1 MTRMIAIPATAL
13 AALVLLAGCDN
24 FQSAIANDTVR
35 ALDPG
40 NVRPT
45 ETMVVQGQ
53 TVTIAR
59 PSDNEAR
66 LGATEW
72 QVQVG
77 NRWFLC
83 GGASEEACR
92 RTAAREMRRIESGG
106 GY

>member
-1 MTRMIAIPATAL
+1 MMRIPLFPATTVAV
-13 AALVLLAGCDN
+13 LVLLAGCDELLM
-24 FQSAIANDTVR
+24 AIADDTVR
-35 ALDPG
+35 AFDPG

-59 PSDNEAR
+59 PNDNEAR

-72 QVQVG
+72 QVRVG

-92 RTAAREMRRIESGG
+92 RTAAREMRRMESGG